1 METKVVLI
9 TGASSGIG
17 KATAS
22 YFVSKGHKVYGVARR
37 DFDIVG
43 VNTVLGDVTQ
53 IDAVKS
59 IVDYVIKKEGKID
72 ILINN
77 AGFGIA
83 GAIETTNIED
93 AKKQF
98 DVNFFGA
105 VNMAQAVLPYM
116 RKARQGKIINTSS
129 IASEIAIPFQAFY
142 SASKAALD
150 NWSKA
155 LRLEVKDFGIKVSNI
170 LPGDIK
176 TGFTASR
183 EKKADKASPYYEKES
198 KSIAKMEKDEQKGME
213 PIKIAKKVYAI
224 AKRKNPPYF
233 VTVGCSYNAI
243 LVLKKILPTRF
254 VMWVVSKLY
263 VKK

>member
-1 METKVVLI
+1 MESKVILI

-22 YFVSKGHKVYGVARR
+22 YFVSKGHKVYGVARK
-37 DFDIVG
+37 DFDVAG
-43 VNTVLGDVTQ
+43 VNAVLGDVTQ
-53 IDAVKS
+53 VDAVKS

-72 ILINN
+72 VLINN

-83 GAIETTNIED
+83 GAIETTDIED

-183 EKKADKASPYYEKES
+183 EKKVDKNSPYYEKET
-198 KSIAKMEKDEQKGME
+198 KSISKMELDEQNGMP
-213 PIKIAKKVYAI
+213 PIKVAKKIHSLAM
-224 AKRKNPPYF
+224 RKNPPYLT
-233 VTVGCSYNAI
+233 TVGFAYRAI
-243 LVLKKILPTRF
+243 RVLKKVLPTRF